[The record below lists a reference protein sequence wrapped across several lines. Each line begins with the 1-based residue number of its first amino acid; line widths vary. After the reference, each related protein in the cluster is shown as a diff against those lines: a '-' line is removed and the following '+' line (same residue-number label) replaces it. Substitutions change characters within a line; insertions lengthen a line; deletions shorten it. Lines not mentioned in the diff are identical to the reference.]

1 MGYDKFV
8 EIQKD
13 TGGKQRERKIA
24 DQDVGKNQIYTVC
37 SGLSGICAVDHLGN
51 SKGNGAQ

>member
-1 MGYDKFV
+1 M
-8 EIQKD
+8 
-13 TGGKQRERKIA
+13 GGKQRERKIA

-37 SGLSGICAVDHLGN
+37 FGLSGICTADYLGS

>member
-1 MGYDKFV
+1 M

-37 SGLSGICAVDHLGN
+37 PGLSGICAADHLGN